1 MFLFRL
7 LLLVFFVVLWYY
19 FVGTSALKQSRAES
33 YEKIAKVFRM
43 LWRWLQLSAD
53 VHKWPQSCPGR
64 RPLSLV
70 PSVQCSLQST
80 VSRVLSRGSC
90 SSLGCWLPINLLLL
104 AVAVQRKQMITLRVR
119 NLSNQS
125 CQGWRKTSTEILA
138 EICFL
143 INATFLV
150 CCIRRPGVAQQ
161 WPPSS

>member
-1 MFLFRL
+1 MVLFCWHL
-7 LLLVFFVVLWYY
+7 
-19 FVGTSALKQSRAES
+19 GTKAEQSRAES

-64 RPLSLV
+64 SPLSLV
-70 PSVQCSLQST
+70 HSVRCSLQST

-125 CQGWRKTSTEILA
+125 SQGWRKRSTEILA

>member
-1 MFLFRL
+1 MQRCHLARCRCKMFLFRL
-7 LLLVFFVVLWYY
+7 LLLVFFCCLVVLFCWHLD
-19 FVGTSALKQSRAES
+19 TKAEQSRAES

-64 RPLSLV
+64 SPLSLV
-70 PSVQCSLQST
+70 HSVQCSLQST

-125 CQGWRKTSTEILA
+125 SQGWLEKDQLKS
-138 EICFL
+138 
-143 INATFLV
+143 
-150 CCIRRPGVAQQ
+150 
-161 WPPSS
+161 

>member
-1 MFLFRL
+1 MQRCHLARCRCKMFSVQVVTFSIFCCL
-7 LLLVFFVVLWYY
+7 VVLFCWHL
-19 FVGTSALKQSRAES
+19 GTKAEQSRELR
-33 YEKIAKVFRM
+33 KIAKVFRM

-64 RPLSLV
+64 SPLSLV

-125 CQGWRKTSTEILA
+125 SQGWLEKDQLRS
-138 EICFL
+138 
-143 INATFLV
+143 
-150 CCIRRPGVAQQ
+150 
-161 WPPSS
+161 